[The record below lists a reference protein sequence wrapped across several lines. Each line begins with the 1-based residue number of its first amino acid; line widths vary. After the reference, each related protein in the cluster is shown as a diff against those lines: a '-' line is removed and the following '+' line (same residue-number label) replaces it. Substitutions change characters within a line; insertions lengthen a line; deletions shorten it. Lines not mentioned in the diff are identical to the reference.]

1 MLMPVSYIVR
11 TTMSNEMVL
20 VPTSMCAR
28 FEASIARFAATAFRS
43 MQGIW
48 TRPQMGSHV
57 SPK

>member
-1 MLMPVSYIVR
+1 MPVSYIVR
-11 TTMSNEMVL
+11 TTMSKEMVL

-57 SPK
+57 SPR